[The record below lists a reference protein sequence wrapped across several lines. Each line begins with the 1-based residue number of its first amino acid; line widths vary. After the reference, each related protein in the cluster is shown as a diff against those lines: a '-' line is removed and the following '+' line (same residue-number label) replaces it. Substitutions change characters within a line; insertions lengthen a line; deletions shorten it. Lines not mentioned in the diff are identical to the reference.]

1 MGKLRISTSISLH
14 NASRDDR
21 IEYFA
26 KGLYF
31 LRDIGFDAGD
41 MPSSF
46 FRAAVEAP
54 EKAVERIHAA
64 AEESGVRVELCHLPF
79 GMDDLETE
87 EEKELFFKYL
97 IKSMDVAKM
106 LGADYSVVHPFAPL
120 IPIDEY
126 DEKKQHEIAV
136 KDLAPVAEYAHKIGL
151 PIVVENMRYAYEKE
165 RVRRYCCMPE
175 HICALADLF
184 DIGICWDFGHAHVK
198 GQLQSEWLSQMGKRI
213 KMLHVHD
220 NYPTVDAHVAPFL
233 GKIDWQ
239 DAMQGL
245 KKIGYQGLLNYEV
258 DTHHVPPVARED
270 YARMLV
276 KIAHTLVDM
285 AE

>member
-1 MGKLRISTSISLH
+1 MERLRISTSISLH
-14 NASRDDR
+14 NESREDPV
-21 IEYFA
+21 EYFA

-41 MPSSF
+41 MPSFF
-46 FRAAVEAP
+46 FRAAGDAP

-64 AEESGVRVELCHLPF
+64 AEDSGVQVELCHLPF
-79 GMDDLETE
+79 GMDDLKTD
-87 EEKELFFKYL
+87 EEKALFSKRMY
-97 IKSMDVAKM
+97 KAMDVAKM
-106 LGADYSVVHPFAPL
+106 LGVKYSVVHPFAPL
-120 IPIDEY
+120 VPISEY
-126 DEKKQHEIAV
+126 DEKKQRELV
-136 KDLAPVAEYAHKIGL
+136 MKDLAPVAEYANKIGL
-151 PIVVENMRYAYEKE
+151 TIVLENMRYAYAKE
-165 RVRRYCCMPE
+165 GVRRYCCTAE
-175 HICALADLF
+175 QICSVVDEF
-184 DIGICWDFGHAHVK
+184 GMGICWDFGHAHVK
-198 GQLQSEWLSQMGKRI
+198 GQLQSEWLSYMGKRI

-276 KIAHTLVDM
+276 KIAHTLLDM
-285 AE
+285 ME